1 MDFRL
6 LSSLYKDL
14 STDNFCFFY
23 RGEFSDQ
30 ITSQLFAISEA
41 KLGDGREMTTVRKKV
56 NFLMVECI
64 QNIER
69 HGVENTDVDTSLGYF
84 SLRSR
89 DNAFYL
95 TSANIIHSGVIN
107 HLTETLNH
115 VNELSEEELKGL
127 YMQVL
132 GQGELSEK
140 GGAGLGIIEMARKS
154 GNKLDYE
161 FVTLNADL
169 CYFYLQLSIAAIKGE
184 LVEPLPVKD
193 ALRYH
198 KVLLDHEILFLYYG
212 HFNNETIKPI
222 AYTLE
227 QNLTRTGNV
236 AKSKLMFHVLIELM
250 QNISKYSL
258 EEEDNRHGM
267 FGITLEG
274 EGFNIVSANLVSEK
288 SRDKLC
294 EILDK
299 VNSVSRVELDE
310 LYRQELLNDDEESS
324 AGIGFIDI
332 VRNTGKIIDYTFNPV
347 GNNILYQVKVS
358 V

>member
-1 MDFRL
+1 MDFML
-6 LSSLYKDL
+6 LASLYKDL

-30 ITSQLFAISEA
+30 ITAQLFAISDS
-41 KLGDGREMTTVRKKV
+41 KFSDTKEMTSVRKKV

-69 HGVENTDVDTSLGYF
+69 HGIADPNYDPSLGYF

-89 DNAFYL
+89 DNSFYL
-95 TSANIIHSGVIN
+95 TSANIIATRVIES
-107 HLTETLNH
+107 LQKTLDH
-115 VNELSEEELKGL
+115 VNELSEDELKQL
-127 YMQVL
+127 YLQVL

-161 FVTLNADL
+161 FLPLNDEFS
-169 CYFYLQLSIAAIKGE
+169 YFYLQLAISSVKGE
-184 LVEPLPVKD
+184 SVEPLPIRD
-193 ALRYH
+193 ALMYH
-198 KVLLDHEILFLYYG
+198 RVLLDHNIQFLYYG

-227 QNLTRTGNV
+227 QNLSISGNSE
-236 AKSKLMFHVLIELM
+236 KSRLLFHVLIELM
-250 QNISKYSL
+250 QNVAKYSIQ
-258 EEEDNRHGM
+258 EEENRHGM
-267 FGITLEG
+267 FAITMTEEQFSIL
-274 EGFNIVSANLVSEK
+274 SANLVNDDNRE
-288 SRDKLC
+288 RLTD
-294 EILDK
+294 ILDR
-299 VNSVSRVELDE
+299 VNQSSKGQLDE
-310 LYRQELLNDDEESS
+310 LYRSELLNEDELTS

-332 VRNTGKIIDYTFNPV
+332 ARNTGKPIGYTFSPV
-347 GNNILYQVKVS
+347 GDDVLYQVKVE